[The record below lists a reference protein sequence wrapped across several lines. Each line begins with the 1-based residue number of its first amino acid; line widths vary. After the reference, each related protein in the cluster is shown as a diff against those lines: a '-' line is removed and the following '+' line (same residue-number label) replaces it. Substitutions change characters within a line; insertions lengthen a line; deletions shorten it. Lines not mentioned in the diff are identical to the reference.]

1 MDRNNNEE
9 TKKKYKEA
17 KKWAKRAVARA
28 KAEAYQH
35 LYKAMETPDGLNMA
49 LRIAKQRSKNSKDIT
64 QPKMIKDEQGNILK
78 EDEDIKSRWHRY
90 FCELLNEENERIRR
104 EADPEVYKK
113 EVKAITEDEVAV
125 TLYKMK
131 NGKAV
136 GPDNIPVKVWKCFG
150 TYGVTYLTKLFN
162 NILQKEEMPKE
173 WRRSVL
179 VPIYK
184 NKGDIME
191 CGSFRGIKLMSH
203 TMKTW
208 ERIVDNRIRSEVVIS
223 QEQFGFMK
231 GRSTEDAIFA
241 LRQLLEKYKEG
252 QRKIHCTFIDL

>member
-1 MDRNNNEE
+1 M
-9 TKKKYKEA
+9 
-17 KKWAKRAVARA
+17 
-28 KAEAYQH
+28 
-35 LYKAMETPDGLNMA
+35 
-49 LRIAKQRSKNSKDIT
+49 
-64 QPKMIKDEQGNILK
+64 
-78 EDEDIKSRWHRY
+78 
-90 FCELLNEENERIRR
+90 
-104 EADPEVYKK
+104 
-113 EVKAITEDEVAV
+113 
-125 TLYKMK
+125 
-131 NGKAV
+131 
-136 GPDNIPVKVWKCFG
+136 
-150 TYGVTYLTKLFN
+150 
-162 NILQKEEMPKE
+162 

-208 ERIVDNRIRSEVVIS
+208 ERIVDNRIRSDVVIS

-252 QRKIHCTFIDL
+252 

>member
-1 MDRNNNEE
+1 M
-9 TKKKYKEA
+9 
-17 KKWAKRAVARA
+17 
-28 KAEAYQH
+28 
-35 LYKAMETPDGLNMA
+35 
-49 LRIAKQRSKNSKDIT
+49 
-64 QPKMIKDEQGNILK
+64 
-78 EDEDIKSRWHRY
+78 
-90 FCELLNEENERIRR
+90 
-104 EADPEVYKK
+104 
-113 EVKAITEDEVAV
+113 
-125 TLYKMK
+125 
-131 NGKAV
+131 
-136 GPDNIPVKVWKCFG
+136 KCFG

-162 NILQKEEMPKE
+162 YILQKEEMPKE

-252 QRKIHCTFIDL
+252 QRKIHCIFINLEKLMIGFLGKS